1 MSKATDELKEKL
13 RVEAERIEEDCT
25 YNFMGHYSAA
35 TRWKSVDL
43 ALGFPTFFLSGVAAF
58 LIFPLPSVA
67 TAISVVTTLLAL
79 ATLYFRPAETAAL
92 HFRSG
97 GKFKSLREKARLF
110 RDVVLRSSGISEE
123 QLVKGLQDLSDEK
136 RIISELGVPLP
147 DFAYRIAKE
156 KIAAGQAAYQVDTA
170 RHE

>member
-1 MSKATDELKEKL
+1 VTKATDELKDRL
-13 RVEAERIEEDCT
+13 RVEAERIEEDCM
-25 YNFMGHYSAA
+25 YNYMGHYSAA
-35 TRWKSVDL
+35 TRWQSVDL
-43 ALGFPTFFLSGVAAF
+43 TLGFPTFFLSGVAAF
-58 LIFPLPSVA
+58 LIFPLPAVA
-67 TAISVVTTLLAL
+67 TAFSVVTTLLAL

-110 RDVVLRSSGISEE
+110 REVALRSSGMSEE

-147 DFAYRIAKE
+147 DFAYRIAKG
-156 KIAAGQAAYQVDTA
+156 KIEAGQAAYEVDRP